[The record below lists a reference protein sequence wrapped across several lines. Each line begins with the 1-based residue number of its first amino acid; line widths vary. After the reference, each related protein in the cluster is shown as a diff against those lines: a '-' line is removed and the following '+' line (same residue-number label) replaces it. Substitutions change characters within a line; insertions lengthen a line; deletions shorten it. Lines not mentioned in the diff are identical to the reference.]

1 MFFIVS
7 FFFMSLIFGYVEWRF
22 VSLLMWPMWVKG
34 IITLC
39 LLPALFNLWV
49 ILFFGDS
56 LPSWVS
62 KLFSGSMVLLV
73 FLFTATFLTDMVR
86 LIMPVSN
93 NIPKVVF
100 FLCIGLSI
108 FSVWNASLL
117 PMVKKVEIKSSL
129 WTLQKPLKIVQLTDF
144 HIGQGF
150 DGKWLEKVIE
160 KTNRLNPDLIVIT
173 GDLID
178 KSPAELGEEMRKLLS
193 LKAPLG
199 VYIVFG
205 NHEAYHQGGL
215 WREFFKK
222 IGLPVLEN
230 ENILL
235 EFEGQKIALG
245 GIDFG
250 ANYQEKRA
258 DDLLKKT
265 FNSVDEKT
273 IRILLAHHPHVFK
286 KAINHNIFLQLSGH
300 THGGMIFPVDLIV
313 KLSNKGFLRGL
324 YKKDSSFLYVSNG
337 TGLWG
342 GFPARLGSFN
352 EITLIEVMK
361 DKNE

>member
-7 FFFMSLIFGYVEWRF
+7 FLFMSLIFGYVEWRF
-22 VSLLMWPMWVKG
+22 VALLAWPMWAKG
-34 IITLC
+34 IISLC

-49 ILFFGDS
+49 ILFYGDVV
-56 LPSWVS
+56 PNWVS

-73 FLFTATFLTDMVR
+73 FLFTATFLTDMFR
-86 LIMPVSN
+86 LITPVSN
-93 NIPKVVF
+93 IIPKLVF
-100 FLCIGLSI
+100 FLCIGLTI

-129 WTLQKPLKIVQLTDF
+129 WAAQKPLKIVQLTDF

-150 DGKWLEKVIE
+150 DGKWLEQVIE

-178 KSPAELGEEMRKLLS
+178 KSPVELGDEMRKLLS

-205 NHEAYHQGGL
+205 NHEAYHQGAL
-215 WREFFKK
+215 WREFFKNM
-222 IGLPVLEN
+222 GLAVLKN
-230 ENILL
+230 ENISLD
-235 EFEGQKIALG
+235 FEGQKIALG

-250 ANYQEKRA
+250 ANYQEKKA
-258 DDLLKKT
+258 DELLKKT
-265 FNSVDEKT
+265 FAGSDEQDM
-273 IRILLAHHPHVFK
+273 RILLAHHPHVFK
-286 KAINHNIFLQLSGH
+286 KATKHNIFLQLSGH

-324 YKKDSSFLYVSNG
+324 YKKGDSYLYVSNG

-342 GFPARLGSFN
+342 GFPARFGSFN
-352 EITLIEVMK
+352 EITLIEIFGK
-361 DKNE
+361 